1 MRQTDYES
9 IGILS
14 RAFISLK
21 FRADQTGVES
31 HFAQGFKNSIIL
43 MTIRSRRAET
53 ETHKRRVAFGWLLL
67 ESGVLYICISISIHL
82 YTHPSLFLYGIISYP
97 MIYLSMSISDKRP
110 SRWMDWTIVLPVSL
124 YICCMMYLNI
134 IPLTYLNYIII

>member
-67 ESGVLYICISISIHL
+67 ESGVLYICISTYIYTSIHPSFSLSLWNHIISYDISIHVHQRQETVKMDGLDYLTACLLVYML
-82 YTHPSLFLYGIISYP
+82 Y
-97 MIYLSMSISDKRP
+97 D
-110 SRWMDWTIVLPVSL
+110 VS
-124 YICCMMYLNI
+124 
-134 IPLTYLNYIII
+134 